1 MACQRRFQERKYLG
15 EGNNGSSSLLPSINR
30 LSQTNSDRS
39 RNPNSNI
46 CTKRLFSDHSVKS
59 LFTLAQ
65 EEVDVSK
72 EKYWSLTEKD
82 ETIRQLTLKLAQ
94 RDAIITQLED
104 LVSLQQKVLM
114 INRLYF
120 KQKKKEIS
128 SQPEEINIQELLN
141 GFQER
146 LEARKKKNEYL
157 TRRHAE
163 RMKRLESFL

>member
-1 MACQRRFQERKYLG
+1 
-15 EGNNGSSSLLPSINR
+15 
-30 LSQTNSDRS
+30 
-39 RNPNSNI
+39 
-46 CTKRLFSDHSVKS
+46 VKS

-104 LVSLQQKVLM
+104 LVSLQRKVLM